1 MRNTPEAGLRVPGFK
16 NLLRLV
22 GGLMVSGLCLT
33 VAMAGTEEAKSLKSL
48 ELRMMTFNVRTGTAN
63 DGPNNWKLRKDLVF
77 EVFRNEKPDVAGLQE
92 PFRFQ
97 IDELE
102 QALPEY
108 GLIGIGREDGKSKGE
123 HAAILYKKEGLE
135 VQDSGTFWFSDTPEV
150 PGSITW
156 GNACTRICTW
166 ARFRDKRS
174 GQSFYHFNL
183 HIDHVSQP
191 SREKSVRLLADR
203 IAKRQHPAEP
213 FVVTGDFNVDESNP
227 VIQYLLGKGSE
238 SKDGATSGTQIRLVD
253 TFRVV
258 QPDATEAGTFCE
270 FVGKKTGEK
279 IDYILVPPQ
288 TKVLGAEIVR
298 WNKDGRYPSDHF
310 PVTAWIRFENPVRK
324 PGV

>member
-1 MRNTPEAGLRVPGFK
+1 
-16 NLLRLV
+16 
-22 GGLMVSGLCLT
+22 MVSGLCL
-33 VAMAGTEEAKSLKSL
+33 AMAGTEEGKSLKSL
-48 ELRMMTFNVRTGTAN
+48 ELRMMTFNVRTGTAK
-63 DGPNNWKLRKDLVF
+63 DGPNDWKLRKDLVF

-97 IDELE
+97 LDELA

-108 GLIGIGREDGKSKGE
+108 GQVGVGRQDGKTQGE
-123 HAAILYKKEGLE
+123 YAAILYNKDLFE

-174 GQSFYHFNL
+174 DQSFYHFNL

-213 FVVTGDFNVDESNP
+213 FMVTGDFNVDESNP
-227 VIQYLLGKGSE
+227 VVQYLLGKGNE
-238 SKDGATSGTQIRLVD
+238 AKDGATSDTQIRLVD
-253 TFRVV
+253 TFRVAH
-258 QPDATEAGTFCE
+258 PDAAEAGTFCE

-288 TKVLGAEIVR
+288 TEVLGAEIVR

-310 PVTAWIRFENPVRK
+310 PVTARIRFEGMNH
-324 PGV
+324 